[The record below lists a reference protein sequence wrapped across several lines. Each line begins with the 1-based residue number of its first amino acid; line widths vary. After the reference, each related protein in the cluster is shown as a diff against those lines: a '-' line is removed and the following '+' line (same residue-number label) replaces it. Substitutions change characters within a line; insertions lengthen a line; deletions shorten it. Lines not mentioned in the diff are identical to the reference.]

1 MKRIFACAILA
12 LFAIAAHADAK
23 RVKVFT
29 IGNSFSQS
37 AFRYLAQVVNS
48 LDGCEVEFDGAILG
62 GCTLKRHWE
71 NIEKEESS
79 PETKFYKNKKA
90 SMRELLQS
98 RKWDVVTIQQAS
110 HDSWRPETYQPY
122 ADNIVAYVKK
132 HAPQAKIVIQQTW
145 SYRADAPQLKKW
157 GIDQTEMFAKL
168 EKNYRELSEHF
179 AAEVI
184 PTGLAV
190 QIARRSQPED
200 CSIFSKEALES
211 LPEGKS
217 PKQSNF
223 VVGATW
229 RQKGGAFK
237 TDYIHLNQRGQY
249 MQSCVWA
256 GFLFGKDP
264 EEISYKPDSMAQSD
278 AEFLRECASKALKE
292 YKQTGIAPGK

>member
-1 MKRIFACAILA
+1 M
-12 LFAIAAHADAK
+12 
-23 RVKVFT
+23 
-29 IGNSFSQS
+29 
-37 AFRYLAQVVNS
+37 
-48 LDGCEVEFDGAILG
+48 
-62 GCTLKRHWE
+62 
-71 NIEKEESS
+71 
-79 PETKFYKNKKA
+79 
-90 SMRELLQS
+90 
-98 RKWDVVTIQQAS
+98 
-110 HDSWRPETYQPY
+110 
-122 ADNIVAYVKK
+122 
-132 HAPQAKIVIQQTW
+132 PQAKIVIQQTW

-157 GIDQTEMFAKL
+157 KIDQTEMFNRL
-168 EKNYRELSEHF
+168 EKNYRKLSEHF
-179 AAEVI
+179 GAEVI

-264 EEISYKPDSMAQSD
+264 EEISYKPDSMEQSD